1 MRKGGMNMQLLDP
14 PYYYH
19 NMVKGAKYYVRAD
32 RQKFINWKA
41 IYVDPRPQRRGAAE
55 IAPLL
60 NFRNSGNPY
69 AAPNVEFR
77 GFVGRGRTV
86 FMVFRDVWGDI
97 TMIPNNMIL
106 TLRRMIQPI
115 TNVIAQHFQQLQ
127 IQHTED

>member
-1 MRKGGMNMQLLDP
+1 MQLLDP

-41 IYVDPRPQRRGAAE
+41 IYVNPRPQRRGAAE

-69 AAPNVEFR
+69 AAPNVEFYMR
-77 GFVGRGRTV
+77 HQRQPCPLCRAPID
-86 FMVFRDVWGDI
+86 DVI
-97 TMIPNNMIL
+97 
-106 TLRRMIQPI
+106 R
-115 TNVIAQHFQQLQ
+115 VY
-127 IQHTED
+127 E